1 MPDETPEDTAERLQ
15 EVIDMGVA
23 SVTMGDK
30 TVNYRSRGELK
41 ASARDAQIRAGQN
54 IKRQTRWRRNPD

>member
-1 MPDETPEDTAERLQ
+1 MSDEEPADTAERLQ
-15 EVIDMGVA
+15 EVADMGVA

-41 ASARDAQIRAGQN
+41 AAIRDAQVRAGQS
-54 IKRQTRWRRNPD
+54 IKRQTRWRRSPE